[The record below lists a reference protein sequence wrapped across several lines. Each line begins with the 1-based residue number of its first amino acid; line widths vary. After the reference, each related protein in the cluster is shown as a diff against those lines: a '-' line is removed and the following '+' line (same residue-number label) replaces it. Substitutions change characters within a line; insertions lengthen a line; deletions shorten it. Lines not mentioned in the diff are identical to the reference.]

1 MTITKN
7 GTTAPI
13 RRVDF
18 SRPFAKT
25 SLPSTSIDQVLQGAQ
40 DRAQQQP
47 QNKLHELRP
56 VEVRLGSYTL
66 KEGGR

>member
-1 MTITKN
+1 MTVTSN
-7 GTTAPI
+7 DPNVPI

-25 SLPSTSIDQVLQGAQ
+25 SLPTTSIDQVLQGAQ
-40 DRAQQQP
+40 ERAQQQP

-56 VEVRLGSYTL
+56 ADVRVGSYT
-66 KEGGR
+66 KDGGK